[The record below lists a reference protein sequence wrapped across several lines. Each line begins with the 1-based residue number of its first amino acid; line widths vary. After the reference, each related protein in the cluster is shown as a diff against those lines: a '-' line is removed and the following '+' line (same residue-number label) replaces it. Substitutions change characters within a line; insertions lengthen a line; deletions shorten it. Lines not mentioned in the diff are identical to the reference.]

1 MLCRREGSILLSLGP
16 RSIRSHHKHTQ
27 THDCFGGAV
36 ATLVHSDSVLINDGW
51 GQKTIWTFTLLF
63 IYLNYPLVKLYQSY
77 IYFLISSR
85 DTVER

>member
-51 GQKTIWTFTLLF
+51 GQKTILGHLLYYLF
-63 IYLNYPLVKLYQSY
+63 I
-77 IYFLISSR
+77 
-85 DTVER
+85 